1 MGSVQLVGKKHIGPK
16 FKSQR
21 ILINLFS
28 MYFTK
33 VLQFTPLVTSA
44 FGYRLSDLATSE
56 VVFHKAP
63 PSTLSGF
70 EDFADKLAVAEIS
83 CKLNTQVT
91 ACSNLESSTA
101 ANDIYRDQYTRL
113 FGGWGAG
120 TASGSIEFLF
130 DESYGI
136 EIQFS
141 RGLKHTQNGDQY
153 SACKVELLLNDEVIS
168 AVPKGIVHMDANDD
182 TPVPS
187 ARLAVRAGDVL
198 SLRETGVCIFVLKS
212 LKTWPFQEGYDSSKE
227 IQYMDLKGEKTVASS
242 AHETHTL
249 QRATDGLLDTSFH
262 TAEDPGTRG
271 WFKVTIPN
279 TVPGNSVVGF
289 QIHNRPTNLY
299 RLVNSDVYLVDEETG
314 EESHCGMIGTEGF
327 QHVVDFKFTGSC
339 LGPSG
344 GQSVKLVAAM
354 NESGGQRSV
363 LNFMEIKL
371 MYQEV

>member
-44 FGYRLSDLATSE
+44 FGYRLSDLGTSE
-56 VVFHKAP
+56 VVFHKSP
-63 PSTLSGF
+63 PRTLRGF
-70 EDFADKLAVAEIS
+70 EDFADNIAAAEIR
-83 CKLNTQVT
+83 CKLNNQVT
-91 ACSNLESSTA
+91 ACSNLEST
-101 ANDIYRDQYTRL
+101 NGHNVGQYTKL
-113 FGGWGAG
+113 FGGWGKAAH
-120 TASGSIEFLF
+120 TASIEFLF
-130 DESYGI
+130 DKSYGV
-136 EIQFS
+136 EFQFS
-141 RGLKHTQNGDQY
+141 RGFGWRSGKDHCT
-153 SACKVELLLNDEVIS
+153 VELLLNDEV
-168 AVPKGIVHMDANDD
+168 
-182 TPVPS
+182 T
-187 ARLAVRAGDVL
+187 ARLAVRAGDAL
-198 SLRETGVCIFVLKS
+198 SLRETGTCIFVLKS
-212 LKTWPFQEGYDSSKE
+212 LKTWLLDEGYDSSKE
-227 IQYMDLKGEKTVASS
+227 IQYMDLKGEKTAASS

-249 QRATDGLLDTSFH
+249 AHATDGLLDTFFH
-262 TAEDPGTRG
+262 TAEDSGKRG

-279 TVPGNSVVGF
+279 TVPGNNVIGF
-289 QIHNRPTNLY
+289 RIHNRPTNLY

>member
-1 MGSVQLVGKKHIGPK
+1 MGSVQLVSKKHIGPK

-21 ILINLFS
+21 IQINLFS

-44 FGYRLSDLATSE
+44 FGYRLSDLGTSE
-56 VVFHKAP
+56 VVFHKSP
-63 PSTLSGF
+63 PRTLRGF
-70 EDFADKLAVAEIS
+70 EDFADNIAAAEIR
-83 CKLNTQVT
+83 CKLNNQVT
-91 ACSNLESSTA
+91 ACSNLEST
-101 ANDIYRDQYTRL
+101 NGHNVGQYTKL
-113 FGGWGAG
+113 FGGWGKAAH
-120 TASGSIEFLF
+120 TASIEFLF
-130 DESYGI
+130 DKSYGV
-136 EIQFS
+136 EFQFS
-141 RGLKHTQNGDQY
+141 RGLGWRSGKDHCT
-153 SACKVELLLNDEVIS
+153 VELLLNDEVIS
-168 AVPKGIVHMDANDD
+168 AVPKGVIHMNANDLQSS
-182 TPVPS
+182 PVPT
-187 ARLAVRAGDVL
+187 ARLAVRAGDAL
-198 SLRETGVCIFVLKS
+198 SLRETGTCIFVLKS
-212 LKTWPFQEGYDSSKE
+212 LKTWLLDEGYDSSKE
-227 IQYMDLKGEKTVASS
+227 IQYMDLKGEKTAASS

-249 QRATDGLLDTSFH
+249 ARATDGLLDTFFH

-279 TVPGNSVVGF
+279 TVPGNNVVGF

-327 QHVVDFKFTGSC
+327 QHVVNFKFTGSC

-354 NESGGQRSV
+354 NEVGGQSSV

>member
-1 MGSVQLVGKKHIGPK
+1 
-16 FKSQR
+16 
-21 ILINLFS
+21 

-33 VLQFTPLVTSA
+33 LLHFTPLVTGT
-44 FGYRLSDLATSE
+44 FGYRLSELATSE

-63 PSTLSGF
+63 PKTLRGF
-70 EDFADKLAVAEIS
+70 EDFADNLAVAEIK
-83 CKLNTQVT
+83 CKLNNQVT
-91 ACSNLESSTA
+91 ACSNLESTNGHA
-101 ANDIYRDQYTRL
+101 AIEYTKL
-113 FGGWGAG
+113 FGGWGTSAHS
-120 TASGSIEFLF
+120 ASIEFLF
-130 DESYGI
+130 DKSYGV
-136 EIQFS
+136 EFQFS
-141 RGLKHTQNGDQY
+141 RGLKKDDKY
-153 SACKVELLLNDEVIS
+153 SACEVELLLNDEVIS
-168 AVPKGIVHMDANDD
+168 AVPEGVVHMDANDD
-182 TPVPS
+182 TPVPT
-187 ARLAVRAGDVL
+187 ARLAVRAGDAL

-227 IQYMDLKGEKTVASS
+227 IKYMDLKGEKTAASS

-249 QRATDGLLDTSFH
+249 KRATDGLLDTFFH

-279 TVPGNSVVGF
+279 TVPGNNVVGF

-299 RLVNSDVYLVDEETG
+299 RLVNSDVYLVDEATG
-314 EESHCGMIGTEGF
+314 EEIHCGVIGTEGF
-327 QHVVDFKFTGSC
+327 QHVVDFKFTGGC
-339 LGPSG
+339 LGANG